1 MARKKLGEILIERGI
16 IDEDQLNS
24 ALAYQRAW
32 GHRLGA
38 ALLAKGF
45 VTEGQLTRVL
55 GEELS
60 IPVVDLSEAE
70 PDWDAIRLLDARFC
84 EAHELFPVALDES
97 RGRKRLTC
105 AMGDPLNVAAL
116 DEIEF
121 TTGCKVKAVL
131 APISQIHS
139 AIRRYHHRQRT
150 VIRKVPDRP
159 PARRGTGTPEEAQMT
174 LVRPGGGEER
184 VDTSARERTDP
195 HAGPHLVDDA
205 DVVLLTDEV
214 TKRTELADIIRQRE
228 ARAKTRA
235 RQQGAVQDDL
245 DFLLGVSTQDQVR
258 LEQLER
264 RFWTLMRLLAKKG
277 LLDKEAYLK
286 EFEADD

>member
-1 MARKKLGEILIERGI
+1 VARKKLGEILIERGI

-32 GHRLGA
+32 GHRLGS

-55 GEELS
+55 GEELG
-60 IPVVDLSEAE
+60 IPVIDLSETE

-97 RGRKRLTC
+97 RGRSRLTC
-105 AMGDPLNVAAL
+105 AMADPLNVAAL

-159 PARRGTGTPEEAQMT
+159 PSRGGPAEEAHMV
-174 LVRPGGGEER
+174 LVRPGGGEEQ
-184 VDTSARERTDP
+184 VDTSAREKTDP

-214 TKRTELADIIRQRE
+214 TKRTELAEIIRQRE
-228 ARAKTRA
+228 ARARSRA
-235 RQQGAVQDDL
+235 RKQGEVQDDL

-286 EFEADD
+286 EFEGDD